1 MSDPFVLPVSQPI
14 DLPSTLAS
22 GQCFRWRLGS
32 DDVWTGVIG
41 GDLVRLWATPE
52 GIGIASAPTPP
63 AELAESLASYLR
75 LDDDLPVIQARIAVD
90 PHVRDG
96 IEHYPGLRLLRQDP
110 WETLAG
116 FILSST
122 SNIARISRTVEL
134 LATTLGEPIDLDNE
148 RRHAFPRPEAL
159 AEAGEQR
166 LRQLG
171 CGFRAPYLAR
181 AGAAVADG
189 ALRLDALRGV
199 AYADALAELTALHGV
214 ADKIADCAMLFSLD
228 RMEAFPTD
236 RWVRRVVV
244 DRYGLPPNI
253 TYDGVRQ
260 WAWERFG
267 ADAGYANQYLFWHIR
282 QETRAQRS
290 GSA

>member
-1 MSDPFVLPVSQPI
+1 VSDPFVLPVSQPI

-22 GQCFRWRLGS
+22 GQCFRWRLTS

-41 GDLVRLWATPE
+41 GDMVRLWATPE

-134 LATTLGEPIDLDNE
+134 IATTLGEPLDLDSE
-148 RRHAFPRPEAL
+148 RRHVFPRPEAL

-189 ALRLDALRGV
+189 ALRLDALRGAPYTDV
-199 AYADALAELTALHGV
+199 LAELTALHGV